1 MIADVTIRLAR
12 LADAAD
18 IAAMSRDYIERGLP
32 WTWTEDRIARAIVD
46 LETNV
51 AVVGDPGA
59 VSAFGIMFHTAEDAH
74 LLLFAVRSSFQRK
87 GIGSALLGWLEE
99 VARNA
104 GAKKIRVECL
114 SSNRPARLFYSE
126 HGYHELTITRKMYRG
141 VADGIHLEK
150 WLRVEPA
157 EGPAQS

>member
-1 MIADVTIRLAR
+1 MIADVTVRLAR

-18 IAAMSRDYIERGLP
+18 IAGMSRDYIERGLP
-32 WTWTEDRIARAIVD
+32 WTWTEERVARAIVD

-51 AVVGDPGA
+51 AVVGEPGA
-59 VSAFGIMFHTAEDAH
+59 VAAFGIMYHTHEDAH
-74 LLLFAVRSSFQRK
+74 LLLFAVRRAQQRK
-87 GIGSALLGWLEE
+87 GVGSALLRWLEE

-114 SSNRPARLFYSE
+114 SRNQPARLFYSE
-126 HGYHELTITRKMYRG
+126 HGYHELTLTRQMYRG

-150 WLRVEPA
+150 WLQVA
-157 EGPAQS
+157 ET

>member
-114 SSNRPARLFYSE
+114 SRNRPARLFYSE

-157 EGPAQS
+157 EGHAQS